1 MSKFDNPQNLG
12 IIIPKNRD
20 FHITN
25 SGDPM
30 PSLNNFLK
38 QRKEDLLKGIIE
50 SLNKLPS
57 TPYIDHLVRTSE
69 GQCRISLWLD
79 LLVQALEGNEQ
90 ALFDDQKDI
99 GYIRATQGYAFSQ
112 TSPFYPIALKTLNK
126 SLIEADRRIT
136 RNFFCDY
143 GRLMEYYLH
152 GYQMISESYIHT
164 REEIIQ
170 EKVFHLEE
178 LYDFTK
184 EIIIT
189 QDIESIIEILLKKIH
204 RLMGR
209 GTCYFLVSQN
219 GKGHNVYTQPSG
231 RPLKNVIKLMEKSYR
246 NRSILFESQSGW
258 TTNQIQK
265 IKKKTFVA
273 IPVYLRGQSYGV
285 ISLVDRKMPFAF
297 AARELHLLNQ
307 FLYIAVIALDN
318 ALMFRQIEQNNQQL
332 RFLTEK
338 IITIQEEE
346 RRQIA
351 VDIHD
356 TLAQTLASIGYKI
369 EYCKEH
375 VHHPEQLSAQL
386 NLLTGIVKNAIFQSR
401 SLMSELRPELIDTIG
416 LMAAIRRLLDN
427 FETGTGIR
435 VHADLPAKVD
445 AHATASICI
454 YRVLQEALANI
465 GKHAQAT
472 TVHVTLRKKGRNI
485 SLVVSDNGRGFDLSS
500 GLLKMASQN
509 RLGLVFMK
517 ERVEACGGRCAM
529 ESSHGKG
536 CRIEISVPLE
546 KRKAS

>member
-1 MSKFDNPQNLG
+1 
-12 IIIPKNRD
+12 
-20 FHITN
+20 
-25 SGDPM
+25 M

-50 SLNKLPS
+50 SLDELPP
-57 TPYIDHLVRTSE
+57 TPYLDHLIRSSE
-69 GQCRISLWLD
+69 GQRRISLWLD

-90 ALFDDQKDI
+90 ALFDDQKNI
-99 GYIRATQGYAFSQ
+99 GYIRATQGYEFSQ
-112 TSPFYPIALKTLNK
+112 TSPFYPTALKTLNK
-126 SLIEADRRIT
+126 SLIEADRRVT
-136 RNFFCDY
+136 RNYFCDY

-164 REEIIQ
+164 REDIIH
-170 EKVFHLEE
+170 EKIFHLEE

-204 RLMGR
+204 RLMER

-219 GKGHNVYTQPSG
+219 GKGHYVYNQPSG
-231 RPLKNVIKLMEKSYR
+231 RPLKNVIKLMEKSYS
-246 NRSILFESQSGW
+246 NRSILFESKSGW
-258 TTNQIQK
+258 ITNQIQK
-265 IKKKTFVA
+265 IKRKTFVA

-285 ISLVDRKMPFAF
+285 ISLVNRKTPFEF
-297 AARELHLLNQ
+297 TARELHLLNQ

-318 ALMFRQIEQNNQQL
+318 ALMFRQIEQNHQQL

-346 RRQIA
+346 RKQIA

-356 TLAQTLASIGYKI
+356 SLAQTLASIGYKI
-369 EYCKEH
+369 EFCKEH
-375 VHHPEQLSAQL
+375 IHHPEQLSSQL
-386 NLLTGIVKNAIFQSR
+386 DLLTGIVKNAIFQSR

-416 LMAAIRRLLDN
+416 LMAAIRRLLDD
-427 FETGTGIR
+427 FETKTGIR
-435 VHADLPAKVD
+435 VHSDLPTRVD
-445 AHATASICI
+445 VQASASICI
-454 YRVLQEALANI
+454 YRVLQEALTNI
-465 GKHAQAT
+465 SKHSLAT
-472 TVHVTLRKKGRNI
+472 TAHVTLRKKGRSI

-509 RLGLVFMK
+509 KLGLVFMK
-517 ERVEACGGRCAM
+517 ERVEACGGKCAIETM
-529 ESSHGKG
+529 HNKG